1 MRSYLRLLGF
11 IKLYKRI
18 LTFAVTA
25 MLVSSF
31 FDVAQLS
38 MMVPLA
44 DKVLTNK
51 KIIIPKQLPPFL
63 SNIVNSINNSDPL
76 KLLYLMSFVVVFLFI
91 FKGIFNF
98 LQSYLMSDIGQR
110 VVRDLRSKVYAKLQD
125 LSLDYFIKRRSG
137 ELISRITNDVK
148 LIENAASYGFT
159 DMVYQ
164 SFQVILFTFLV
175 FYIHWRLA
183 LTAVVI
189 LPLISLPIVFVGK
202 VLKRLSVRS
211 QEKMADINSL
221 LVETISGVR
230 IVKAFCTEKTEI
242 NKFTSH
248 NQAYYKIT
256 MKSIKRMLFLAPFT
270 EIVGV
275 FGGIFVFIWAGKE
288 VIQGRLSFGVFG
300 LFLGALL
307 SMIRPFK
314 KLSQVHSMNQ
324 QAIAAANRIYEVFDT
339 KPSVKEAQAAIELK
353 PVREKIVFDNVDFQ
367 YDNNQVLES
376 ISLEVKVGQIIA
388 IVGPSGTGK
397 STLVDLIPRFYD
409 PIKGR
414 ILIDGV
420 DIRNVSFKSLRAQI
434 GIVTQETILFND
446 TVKANIAY
454 GEQDTNSEKVI
465 EAAKK
470 AGAHDFIMNMP
481 KGYDTFI
488 GDRGYKLSGGERQRL
503 AIARA
508 ILRNPPI
515 LILDEATSQ
524 LDSAS
529 ERVVQNAINE
539 VISGRT
545 VFIVAHR
552 LSTTRNADKIV
563 VIEKGKIEEVGTH
576 QELLVKG
583 GLYKMLYDMQ
593 QVLPEEE
600 MPF

>member
-1 MRSYLRLLGF
+1 MNSYLRLLGF
-11 IKLYKRI
+11 IKPYKRT
-18 LTFAVTA
+18 LTFAVIA
-25 MLVSSF
+25 MMVSSF
-31 FDVAQLS
+31 FEVAQLS
-38 MMVPLA
+38 MIVPLA

-63 SNIVNSINNSDPL
+63 SNIIDSINNSDPL
-76 KLLYLMSFVVVFLFI
+76 KLLYLMSFIVVFLFI
-91 FKGIFNF
+91 FKGIFSF

-164 SFQVILFTFLV
+164 SLQVVLFTFLV
-175 FYIHWRLA
+175 FYIHWKMA
-183 LTAVVI
+183 LTALVI

-202 VLKRLSVRS
+202 VLKRLSARS

-242 NKFTSH
+242 NKFTAH

-256 MKSIKRMLFLAPFT
+256 MKSIKRMLILAPFT

-288 VIQGRLSFGVFG
+288 VIQGRLSFGVLG

-324 QAIAAANRIYEVFDT
+324 QAIAAANRIYEVFDS
-339 KPSVKEAQAAIELK
+339 KPSVKEAEAALELK
-353 PVREKIVFDNVDFQ
+353 PVREKIVFDSVDFQ
-367 YDNNQVLES
+367 YDNNQVLKD
-376 ISLEVKVGQIIA
+376 IDLEVKVGQIIA

-409 PIKGR
+409 PQKGR

-420 DIRNVSFKSLRAQI
+420 DIRSVSFKSLRAQI

-454 GEQDTNSEKVI
+454 GEQGINLEKIV

-552 LSTTRNADKIV
+552 LSTVRNADKIV

-576 QELLVKG
+576 QELLTKG
-583 GLYKMLYDMQ
+583 GLYKIHYDMQ

>member
-1 MRSYLRLLGF
+1 MGSYFRLLGF
-11 IKLYKRI
+11 VKPYKRT
-18 LTFAVTA
+18 LVFAIIA

-31 FDVAQLS
+31 FEVAQLS

-51 KIIIPKQLPPFL
+51 KIIVPKELPPFL
-63 SNIVNSINNSDPL
+63 SNIIDSINNSDPL
-76 KLLYLMSFVVVFLFI
+76 KLLYLMSIIVVFLFI

-148 LIENAASYGFT
+148 LIENAASYGLT
-159 DMVYQ
+159 DMVFQ

-175 FYIHWRLA
+175 FYIHWKMA
-183 LTAVVI
+183 LTALVI

-202 VLKRLSVRS
+202 VLKRLSGRS

-230 IVKAFCTEKTEI
+230 IVKAFCTEKTEV
-242 NKFTSH
+242 NKFMSH

-270 EIVGV
+270 EIIGV

-288 VIQGRLSFGVFG
+288 VIEGRLSFGVFG

-324 QAIAAANRIYEVFDT
+324 QAIAAANRIYEVFDS
-339 KPSVKEAQAAIELK
+339 KPSVKEAQSPIQLK
-353 PVREKIVFDNVDFQ
+353 PVREKIVFEGVDFQ
-367 YDNNQVLES
+367 YDNNQVLKD
-376 ISLEVKVGQIIA
+376 INLEVKAGQIIA

-409 PIKGR
+409 PMKGAIR
-414 ILIDGV
+414 IDGV

-446 TVKANIAY
+446 TVKSNIAY
-454 GEQDTNSEKVI
+454 GEQEVNFEKVV

-529 ERVVQNAINE
+529 ERIVQNAINE

-563 VIEKGKIEEVGTH
+563 VMEKGKIEEVGTH
-576 QELLVKG
+576 QELLARG
-583 GLYKMLYDMQ
+583 GLYKLLYDMQ

-600 MPF
+600 LPF

>member
-1 MRSYLRLLGF
+1 MKSYLRLLGF
-11 IKLYKRI
+11 IKPYKRI
-18 LTFAVTA
+18 LTFAVIA

-31 FDVAQLS
+31 FEVAQLS

-51 KIIIPKQLPPFL
+51 KIIVPKQLPPFL
-63 SNIVNSINNSDPL
+63 SNIVDSINNSDPL
-76 KLLYLMSFVVVFLFI
+76 RLLYLMSFIVVFLFI
-91 FKGIFNF
+91 FKGIFSF

-164 SFQVILFTFLV
+164 SFQVILFTSLV
-175 FYIHWRLA
+175 FYIHWRMA
-183 LTAVVI
+183 LTALVI

-202 VLKRLSVRS
+202 VLKRLSTRS

-242 NKFTSH
+242 NKFMSH

-256 MKSIKRMLFLAPFT
+256 MKSIKRMLILAPFT

-275 FGGIFVFIWAGKE
+275 FGGIFVFIWAGRE
-288 VIQGRLSFGVFG
+288 VIEGRLSFGVLG

-324 QAIAAANRIYEVFDT
+324 QAIAAANRIYEVFDA
-339 KPSVKEAQAAIELK
+339 KPSVKEAQKPIELR
-353 PVREKIVFDNVDFQ
+353 PVREKIVFDSVDFQ
-367 YDNNQVLES
+367 YDNNQVLKD
-376 ISLEVKVGQIIA
+376 INLEVKVGQIIA

-409 PIKGR
+409 PIKGA

-454 GEQDTNSEKVI
+454 GEQGINFEKVV

-481 KGYDTFI
+481 KGFDTFI

-503 AIARA
+503 SIARA

-576 QELLVKG
+576 QELFAKG
-583 GLYKMLYDMQ
+583 GLYKLLYDMQ

-600 MPF
+600 LPF